1 MSPVILLIAAY
12 LPILVVLFMVLRS
25 GSFGKGSVG
34 TLLKLFFLGA
44 GAAVLAFLME
54 AGCLLV
60 LNIILGLFSE
70 NSFGGSFP
78 VVSAVLQSLIAVALI
93 EEGWKFFI
101 LKKMT
106 WEQMT
111 METTADGISAAAV
124 VSAGFS
130 MIFYGAW
137 QAAYHLI
144 PADMVSLRRG
154 MPVFLRAG
162 SVTAFIY
169 ALLFAFG
176 HFGFSGLMGAFYGA
190 AKTLQQK
197 EHGKR
202 AGFMLVFSFIL
213 PVLAH
218 GACAALIVY
227 GIEKEKVLWLVI
239 GLLAQTALAVLM
251 AMTLSNASD
260 AGADDFNRNED
271 RKVDFGD
278 SEEFAGFAEAS
289 GSGDSPDKP
298 DFADTDE
305 KPEDPQESDAAGP
318 ADDDGNTAGAES
330 GKSSADD
337 F

>member
-1 MSPVILLIAAY
+1 MSLLSIEN
-12 LPILVVLFMVLRS
+12 LDHDVR
-25 GSFGKGSVG
+25 
-34 TLLKLFFLGA
+34 
-44 GAAVLAFLME
+44 
-54 AGCLLV
+54 
-60 LNIILGLFSE
+60 LGLWKMDEVCEDDFLCIK
-70 NSFGGSFP
+70 GMADVIP
-78 VVSAVLQSLIAVALI
+78 DIVSNYR
-93 EEGWKFFI
+93 
-101 LKKMT
+101 
-106 WEQMT
+106 
-111 METTADGISAAAV
+111 SA
-124 VSAGFS
+124 S
-130 MIFYGAW
+130 
-137 QAAYHLI
+137 
-144 PADMVSLRRG
+144 RRHEK
-154 MPVFLRAG
+154 LC
-162 SVTAFIY
+162 IY